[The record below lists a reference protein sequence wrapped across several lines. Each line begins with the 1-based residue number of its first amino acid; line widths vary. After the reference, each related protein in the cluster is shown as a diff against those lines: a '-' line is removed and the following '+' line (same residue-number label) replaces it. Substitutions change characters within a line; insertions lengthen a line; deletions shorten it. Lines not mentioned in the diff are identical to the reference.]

1 MRLTEKTIGTSS
13 DGTAR
18 VRRRCDQAQT
28 SFDRLCRTSAIL
40 AEHQEQ
46 LEEPRDQTDPRR
58 LRNEIYHLIEELFRV
73 PSAVPGQSED
83 VHLTLTTSPLS
94 QKGGGIPVALSF
106 DRTVLLG

>member
-1 MRLTEKTIGTSS
+1 MAEKTIVTSS
-13 DGTAR
+13 DGTSR
-18 VRRRCDQAQT
+18 VKRRYDPAQT
-28 SFDRLCRTSAIL
+28 PFDRLCRTSAIL

-46 LEEPRDQTDPRR
+46 LEQLRDQTNPRR
-58 LRNEIYHLIEELFRV
+58 LRNEIYNLIEELFRV